1 MFLGPIGS
9 APIGAVPIG
18 DTLAEEAAAQ
28 FARPFVDISFGGWA
42 PEVEGSPSFAGS
54 PTELWP
60 MIDEASAD
68 DSDFIHSG
76 PAPSDDACEVRLEE
90 LGDPASSANHIVRYR
105 YAKNVDA
112 GQIDLTVAL
121 MEGAVERASWSHTD
135 ISATLTTAE
144 QTLTAEQA
152 DSIGSYGNLR
162 LRFTADQP

>member
-1 MFLGPIGS
+1 MALDK
-9 APIGAVPIG
+9 GAVQTGGLDKGAVQSAGSIN
-18 DTLAEEAAAQ
+18 Q
-28 FARPFVDISFGGWA
+28 FARPFTDISLGSWM

-90 LGDPASSANHIVRYR
+90 AGDPASSANHIVRYR

-135 ISATLTTAE
+135 ISATLTAAE